1 MDLETEGSLKK
12 RFLSIIVLIGAMVL
26 TLCACGAETPAADD
40 VPSIDET
47 AILQY
52 QVVRSDYAEGDLV
65 KCGMDVRYAFED
77 AGYDLKITTDFF
89 REGYPEYAMGDYEI
103 LVGETNRPES
113 AEFLDNLQMW
123 QYGYA
128 LVGQKIVIA
137 GHDTETTRQAV
148 EDFKRFLAERTADG
162 APFTFSAA
170 DNYIYG
176 EVKEGQG
183 KVYSI
188 LTFDFTNSG
197 ETDVTAEI
205 EEYSPD
211 FVILRNADFAAANV
225 YRPDGYAL
233 GADFSPDGTENGR
246 RELMYYH
253 TDTFTYSSEGSLML
267 SQMPMLTENEKGW
280 FSYCVVRCTE
290 TKEKMVFCSADLS
303 GVPENA
309 VRDRLKVFGG
319 FAGHCA
325 GLPVLFGGM
334 YDGAVDS
341 PACTAL
347 TEYGYADVFRLAK
360 ETESENEG
368 TGMTLYAS
376 YNNIAVTKSVVTGHG
391 LYAEFQRAE

>member
-1 MDLETEGSLKK
+1 LKK
-12 RFLSIIVLIGAMVL
+12 RFLSIIALLGTLVL

-40 VPSIDET
+40 IPVIDGTE
-47 AILQY
+47 ILQY

-65 KCGMDVRYAFED
+65 KCGMDVRYAFEN
-77 AGYDLKITTDFF
+77 AGYELKLTTDFF

-103 LVGETNRPES
+103 LVGETNRPET
-113 AEFLDNLQMW
+113 AEFLDSLQMW

-137 GHDTETTRQAV
+137 GHDGETTRQAV
-148 EDFKRFLAERTADG
+148 EDFSSFLAERTADG

-183 KVYSI
+183 KVYSV
-188 LTFDFTNSG
+188 LACDFTRSN
-197 ETDVTAEI
+197 EKDIIAEI

-211 FVILRNADFAAANV
+211 FVIVRNADFAAASV
-225 YRPDGYAL
+225 LLPDGYAP

-246 RELMYYH
+246 RELMYYN
-253 TDTFTYSSEGSLML
+253 TDAFTYSSEGSLML
-267 SQMPMLTENEKGW
+267 SQLPMLTESEKGW

-309 VRDRLKVFGG
+309 VRDRLEVFGG
-319 FAGHCA
+319 FAEHCA

-334 YDGAVDS
+334 YDGAADS

-360 ETESENEG
+360 ETEGEG
-368 TGMTLYAS
+368 AGMSLYAS
-376 YNNIAVTKSVVTGHG
+376 YHNIAVVKSVVTGHG
-391 LYAEFQRAE
+391 LYTEFQRAE